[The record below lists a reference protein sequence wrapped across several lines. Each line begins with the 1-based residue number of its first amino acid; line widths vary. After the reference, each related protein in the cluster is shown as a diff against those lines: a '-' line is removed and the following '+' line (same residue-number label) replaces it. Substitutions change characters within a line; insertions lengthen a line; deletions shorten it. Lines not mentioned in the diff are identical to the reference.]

1 MKLLLDQNLSHR
13 LLQALNKF
21 YPGSTHVRLVGL
33 ERASDAE
40 IWDYAKAH
48 GFIIVSQDADFQEL
62 AQLRGGPPKVIWLQ
76 SANTSTEA
84 MRSLFMAEHRRIEQF
99 LREPESSC
107 LVLAAADRF

>member
-13 LLQALNKF
+13 LLVTLEAL
-21 YPGSTHVRLVGL
+21 YPDTTHVRLVGL

-40 IWDYAKAH
+40 IWDYATSH

-62 AQLRGGPPKVIWLQ
+62 AQLHGAPPKVIWLQ

-84 MRSLFMAEHRRIEQF
+84 IRSLLMVEHGRIEKF
-99 LREPESSC
+99 LQDPEPSC
-107 LVLAAADRF
+107 LVLAMADRS